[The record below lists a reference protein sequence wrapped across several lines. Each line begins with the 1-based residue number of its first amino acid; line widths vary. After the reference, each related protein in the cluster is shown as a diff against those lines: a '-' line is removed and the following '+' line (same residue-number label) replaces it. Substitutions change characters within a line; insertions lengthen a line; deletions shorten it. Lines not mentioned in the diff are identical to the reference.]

1 MLIYGLHN
9 RRKLLTQ
16 AIQLLAYIPVL
27 FAYTLA
33 NAGSNSIKLQIAG
46 TPQFQFAGFYVA
58 QEKGFYRDEKIEV
71 QIIPGNKNNQTLI
84 QNVLDQK
91 TNFAIGNSSLAL
103 ASLEG
108 KGVTVVAGIF
118 QKSANVL
125 LTTPQIGN
133 GLFTL
138 KEGQLILQ
146 SVTQVPELYAY
157 LMGQGLS
164 FKDIENTDV
173 KEEIN
178 PVSDF
183 VSGKARAISISLLDD
198 FFIRERKQTP
208 YSIVNP
214 ANFGVDFYGDTLFTS
229 TDFAKQNTKL
239 VQGFVSASLKGW
251 KYALDNPDYAIEV
264 LLKTEQLK
272 RNAAELK
279 IEAEQVRELI
289 AAQSQPIGAVNLE
302 KWQRIAQFYLQTNL
316 VSPVKT
322 LSPNFVFDH
331 KQKPSV
337 AASIFSSPIS
347 YILILLILF
356 GGLYYLYAKAK
367 RNTLG
372 TSFTA
377 TDALQAESLDPIE
390 EISSRHRLL
399 DNLKQAVYLADQ
411 SHTHFIL
418 FFIEFGNLRELV
430 KADSG
435 LSEKLILTELS
446 KRIKEG
452 LMGRVVLTRQ
462 AQDEFAVI
470 VGGVN
475 SAVLALEVVE
485 ALRSRIQAP
494 LLINN
499 VAVLLSIRMGFAVYQ
514 VDATTSE
521 QLMKIA
527 SRGMFSEKFQSLN

>member
-1 MLIYGLHN
+1 MLINGLLN

-16 AIQLLAYIPVL
+16 AIQLLACIPVL

-71 QIIPGNKNNQTLI
+71 QIIPGSKNNQTLI

-146 SVTQVPELYAY
+146 SVNQVPELYAY

-347 YILILLILF
+347 YVLILLILF

-452 LMGRVVLTRQ
+452 LMGGVVLTRQ

-499 VAVLLSIRMGFAVYQ
+499 LTVLLSIRMGFAVYQ

>member
-1 MLIYGLHN
+1 MLINGLLN

-16 AIQLLAYIPVL
+16 AIQLLACIPVL

-71 QIIPGNKNNQTLI
+71 QIIPGSKNNQTLI

-91 TNFAIGNSSLAL
+91 TNFAISNSSLAL

-146 SVTQVPELYAY
+146 SVIQVPELYAY

-214 ANFGVDFYGDTLFTS
+214 ANFGVDFYGDTLFSS

-239 VQGFVSASLKGW
+239 VQGFVSASL
-251 KYALDNPDYAIEV
+251 
-264 LLKTEQLK
+264 
-272 RNAAELK
+272 
-279 IEAEQVRELI
+279 
-289 AAQSQPIGAVNLE
+289 
-302 KWQRIAQFYLQTNL
+302 
-316 VSPVKT
+316 
-322 LSPNFVFDH
+322 
-331 KQKPSV
+331 
-337 AASIFSSPIS
+337 
-347 YILILLILF
+347 
-356 GGLYYLYAKAK
+356 
-367 RNTLG
+367 
-372 TSFTA
+372 
-377 TDALQAESLDPIE
+377 
-390 EISSRHRLL
+390 
-399 DNLKQAVYLADQ
+399 
-411 SHTHFIL
+411 
-418 FFIEFGNLRELV
+418 
-430 KADSG
+430 
-435 LSEKLILTELS
+435 
-446 KRIKEG
+446 
-452 LMGRVVLTRQ
+452 
-462 AQDEFAVI
+462 
-470 VGGVN
+470 
-475 SAVLALEVVE
+475 
-485 ALRSRIQAP
+485 
-494 LLINN
+494 
-499 VAVLLSIRMGFAVYQ
+499 
-514 VDATTSE
+514 
-521 QLMKIA
+521 
-527 SRGMFSEKFQSLN
+527 